1 MKCENCGNELVGAS
15 VVCRQCNHNITQG
28 RVGQWRARHTN
39 TKPAAAPAT
48 RSISPLPSPRIS
60 PKPQVE
66 PLPAVASKSSESKL
80 SNTLPR
86 PSVPFEPKPR
96 MAEVAAPK
104 SAAKSSAAPSSSEE
118 DSGVVQFP
126 AWRAQLKDKVKEVR
140 ERRTQPTSEAG
151 AQPDEAELDPNPI
164 VESALKRIRWSQHL
178 TPPQPAAEPSEAKTE
193 TTQQRQE
200 AEPRAENKV
209 DTNPFQRVQP
219 KPDSKPLPRSTASS
233 NPLLA
238 RKPSAQ
244 PVSRTEPAIKPEIK
258 QTPQPPAETRI
269 EVKPATVPEPKPNS
283 GSLTVP
289 ASKTGSGSLTGP
301 ASKTGSGALPPLQK
315 IRTTG
320 EIKKPSGP
328 LHQQSPSQPLPQR
341 TPSGSLVQ
349 PPRNHVETQVIG
361 LAPSVSDLTSF
372 ASGAAPSLKPRKASL
387 WGRTLAGACDFEIVA
402 MAYLPIFGPYAVL
415 NTSVGYESFAMMVFL
430 LAALIF
436 CYQLL
441 TLTIANRTTGMAF
454 LRLRLVNATNREK
467 PVSFAQKLLRA
478 FAATVASFLPPI
490 NFLIIQSNP
499 QHRSLPD
506 IISGTTLLER
516 VKSS

>member
-28 RVGQWRARHTN
+28 RVGQWRARHSN
-39 TKPAAAPAT
+39 TKSAAPAT

-60 PKPQVE
+60 PKPEAE
-66 PLPAVASKSSESKL
+66 PLPAASSKSIESRP
-80 SNTLPR
+80 SSTLAR
-86 PSVPFEPKPR
+86 PSVPFESKPR
-96 MAEVAAPK
+96 IAQVAIPR
-104 SAAKSSAAPSSSEE
+104 SSAKSSAAASSSEE
-118 DSGVVQFP
+118 DSGLVQFP

-151 AQPDEAELDPNPI
+151 EQPDEAELDPNPI

-178 TPPQPAAEPSEAKTE
+178 TPSQPAPEQSEAKPE
-193 TTQQRQE
+193 TAQQQRQE

-219 KPDSKPLPRSTASS
+219 KPDSKPLPRSTTST

-238 RKPSAQ
+238 RKPLAQ
-244 PVSRTEPAIKPEIK
+244 PVNRTESALRSEPS
-258 QTPQPPAETRI
+258 QTPPSPAETRI
-269 EVKPATVPEPKPNS
+269 EVKPATIAETKPGS

-289 ASKTGSGSLTGP
+289 TSKTGSGSLTAP
-301 ASKTGSGALPPLQK
+301 TSRTGSGALPPLQK

-320 EIKKPSGP
+320 EIKKPSAP

-361 LAPSVSDLTSF
+361 LAPSVSDLTGF
-372 ASGAAPSLKPRKASL
+372 AAGTAQSLKPRKASL

-415 NTSVGYESFAMMVFL
+415 NTSVGYESFAMMVLL

-478 FAATVASFLPPI
+478 FAATVVSFVPPI

-506 IISGTTLLER
+506 MISGTMLLER
-516 VKSS
+516 VKSN

>member
-1 MKCENCGNELVGAS
+1 MA
-15 VVCRQCNHNITQG
+15 
-28 RVGQWRARHTN
+28 
-39 TKPAAAPAT
+39 
-48 RSISPLPSPRIS
+48 
-60 PKPQVE
+60 QVAI
-66 PLPAVASKSSESKL
+66 PKSS
-80 SNTLPR
+80 
-86 PSVPFEPKPR
+86 
-96 MAEVAAPK
+96 
-104 SAAKSSAAPSSSEE
+104 AKSSAVPSSSEE
-118 DSGVVQFP
+118 DSGLVQFP

-178 TPPQPAAEPSEAKTE
+178 TPPHPAREQSETKTE
-193 TTQQRQE
+193 TTQQKLQE
-200 AEPRAENKV
+200 AEPRAEHKV

-219 KPDSKPLPRSTASS
+219 KPDSKPMPRNTASS

-238 RKPSAQ
+238 RKPVAHPANKPESA
-244 PVSRTEPAIKPEIK
+244 SKPEIK
-258 QTPQPPAETRI
+258 QTPSPPVETRI
-269 EVKPATVPEPKPNS
+269 EVKPATIADTKPGS

-289 ASKTGSGSLTGP
+289 TSKTGSGSLTAP
-301 ASKTGSGALPPLQK
+301 TSKTGSGALPPLQK

-320 EIKKPSGP
+320 EIKKPSAP

-361 LAPSVSDLTSF
+361 LAPSVSDLTSY
-372 ASGAAPSLKPRKASL
+372 AAGAAQSLKPRKASL

-415 NTSVGYESFAMMVFL
+415 NTSVGYESFAMMVLL

-478 FAATVASFLPPI
+478 FAATVVSFVPPI

-506 IISGTTLLER
+506 MISGTMLLER
-516 VKSS
+516 VKSN